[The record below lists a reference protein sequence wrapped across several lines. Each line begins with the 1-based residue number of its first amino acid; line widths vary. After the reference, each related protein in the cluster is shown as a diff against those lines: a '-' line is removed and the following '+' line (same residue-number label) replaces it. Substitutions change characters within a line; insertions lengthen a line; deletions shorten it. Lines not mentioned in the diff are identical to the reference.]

1 MEEIVWV
8 QKIKPEDLPNSELK
22 VDVLLGTDSSG
33 SHKQFA
39 GKDIEVDS
47 RNLEYGKQLEKKYGR
62 FFNHCLF
69 CASCLKPEVLNI
81 YICLQKCTYMH

>member
-1 MEEIVWV
+1 MEEIVGV

-47 RNLEYGKQLEKKYGR
+47 RNLEYGKQL
-62 FFNHCLF
+62 
-69 CASCLKPEVLNI
+69 
-81 YICLQKCTYMH
+81 QKCMVVYHR